1 MEKESQQNKK
11 KNIIVNKQTANKQQE
26 RVEGNLAKESFLSS
40 RNFKLYF
47 RTGF

>member
-1 MEKESQQNKK
+1 MEKESQQNK